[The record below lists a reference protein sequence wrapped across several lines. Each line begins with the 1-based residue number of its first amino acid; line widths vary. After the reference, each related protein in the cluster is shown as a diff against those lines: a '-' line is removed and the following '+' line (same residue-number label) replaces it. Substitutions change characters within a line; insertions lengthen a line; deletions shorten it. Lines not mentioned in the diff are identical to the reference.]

1 MQPNTRQAKLDQQQV
16 LFLPSVFN
24 ETLTLLFDAHHYF
37 QSRGAEEQSVIA
49 PMDRPI
55 YATEMSRITM
65 RLTSVMAWIMVR
77 KAVFSGKLDEELA
90 GERYRLDAADFCLT
104 PKPHAIDNLPYYIGY
119 LSDKSRELY
128 ERVHRLDSLA
138 YGEKPGALFH

>member
-1 MQPNTRQAKLDQQQV
+1 MQPNTRQAKLDQQV
-16 LFLPSVFN
+16 LFMPSVFN

-37 QSRGAEEQSVIA
+37 QSRGAEEQSIIA

-55 YATEMSRITM
+55 YAAEMSRITM

-77 KAVFSGKLDEELA
+77 KAVFSGKIDEDMA
-90 GERYRLDAADFCLT
+90 GEKYRLDAAEFCLM
-104 PKPHAIDNLPYYIGY
+104 PKPYALDNLPYYINY

-128 ERVHRLDSLA
+128 QRVYRLDSMA
-138 YGEKPGALFH
+138 YGAKPGSILQ

>member
-1 MQPNTRQAKLDQQQV
+1 MYPQARQANQNQQV

-24 ETLTLLFDAHHYF
+24 ETLNLLFDAHQYF

-55 YATEMSRITM
+55 YAAEMSRITM

-77 KAVFSGKLDEELA
+77 KAVFSGKIDEELA
-90 GERYRLDAADFCLT
+90 GEKYRLDAAEFCLT
-104 PKPHAIDNLPYYIGY
+104 PKPYALDNLPYYINY
-119 LSDKSRELY
+119 LSDQSRELY
-128 ERVHRLDSLA
+128 ARVYRLDALA
-138 YGEKPGALFH
+138 YGAKPGSVIQ

>member
-1 MQPNTRQAKLDQQQV
+1 MQPNTRHAQLDQQV

-24 ETLTLLFDAHHYF
+24 ETLSLLFDAHHYF
-37 QSRGAEEQSVIA
+37 QSRGAEEQSAIT
-49 PMDRPI
+49 PMDRPV
-55 YATEMSRITM
+55 YAAEMSRITM

-104 PKPHAIDNLPYYIGY
+104 PKPHVIDNLPYYIGY

-138 YGEKPGALFH
+138 YGEKPGTIQ

>member
-1 MQPNTRQAKLDQQQV
+1 MQPIARQAKLDQQQV

-37 QSRGAEEQSVIA
+37 QARGAEEQSVI
-49 PMDRPI
+49 PPKERPI

-77 KAVFSGKLDEELA
+77 KAVFSGKLDEEMA
-90 GERYRLDAADFCLT
+90 HEKYRLDAADFCLA
-104 PKPHAIDNLPYYIGY
+104 PKPVAIDNLPYYIGY
-119 LSDKSRELY
+119 LSDRSRELY

-138 YGEKPGALFH
+138 YGEKPGTIQ